1 MKKNLFIILIAVT
14 FSLNITACS
23 SENTKKEFTGE
34 GESMSISTSLPMDG
48 SSSLQKSSEINDS
61 SEEGEYIE
69 DFAKKIQTAII
80 NKDLDSL
87 SKLCSYPLYIDGK
100 EITDKESLL
109 DFDKEKLF
117 TERLI
122 KNIKEADVSNINETQ
137 AGFYIGDDA
146 VVFFNETQN
155 GMRITC
161 ITL

>member
-23 SENTKKEFTGE
+23 SENTKKEFIGE
-34 GESMSISTSLPMDG
+34 GESMSISTSLPMD
-48 SSSLQKSSEINDS
+48 SSSSQQKSSEINDS

-69 DFAKKIQTAII
+69 DFAKKIQTAIV

-87 SKLCSYPLYIDGK
+87 SELCSYPLYIDGK